1 MIIDEL
7 AAFLRQHD
15 TALILLGIV
24 SALTFVLTLVAVPW
38 LVTRLPA
45 DYFAHRARQ
54 PTPWQ
59 RQHPLVRLVLLIARN
74 LAGIVFLVLGIIM
87 LVLPGQGL
95 ITMVAGLMLMDFP
108 GKYHLMRWLV
118 EWPAVHRSMNW
129 LRRRRGRPPLEL

>member
-54 PTPWQ
+54 PMAWQ
-59 RQHPLVRLVLLIARN
+59 RQHPLVRLVLLVARN